1 MPEQEREIVQFTKY
15 RPKILKITQAAQK
28 VPQWTPFIWF
38 HFGSSYV
45 IQLWFYTQLT
55 AGPTEKSRGPHG
67 PVVDPTTFYRVTV
80 ESYIV

>member
-1 MPEQEREIVQFTKY
+1 MLKIVPEQEREIVQFTKY

-38 HFGSSYV
+38 HFGSYV

-55 AGPTEKSRGPHG
+55 AGPTTEKSRGPHG
-67 PVVDPTTFYRVTV
+67 PVVDPT
-80 ESYIV
+80 